1 MAGKC
6 YNSRVSGRSMFK
18 KLLYASVF
26 VLVLGAASFAAVTY
40 PVQSAISPKDM
51 FPGTDRA
58 VGYLFIPDTLDGSS
72 RLIIKKVFSDTT
84 PAETAAT
91 ISLPGK
97 PFGIAVS
104 PDGKKTYVAVSGAT
118 QSIKVYLL
126 NETTGTWSESTPAIT
141 FSGFLGL
148 RGLAVAP
155 DGKRLYAA
163 DALANKVHVI
173 DIGPMGSRTVIA
185 SIDVPVVSDVYGV
198 AVSPD
203 NALLAVT
210 RKTTSGSLFVYRIER
225 ELDGTISYPQLWSQ
239 SGLYYPNYPIF
250 SPDSKRLYVR
260 VHELSGSYNDVNIYE
275 NPNRLTAPTPLAFR
289 VPYDIATSEA
299 YTGNNRGGEAL
310 TLSSNGQYLYL
321 IHYRVYTS
329 PTRPVEARFY
339 RVSNLNRDGSARTNY
354 SDYPRVG
361 GADELNEGLMYA
373 TSPGTPT
380 PYDGLVATPDGA
392 RVWMTCSE
400 GGYSGYVRYT
410 GFTEYPSGVLT
421 NAVPGEPGIVHPAS
435 ASGDNLNN
443 YTTGAVQWTDGVD
456 DSPTINYHFE
466 VSYKRTS
473 SSTWTTPTDFA
484 WLPSTTHN
492 VTLPTSLSYN
502 QWYVVQ
508 VRMHDGT
515 YWSDPA
521 YSEPF
526 KKSFPTIASIEV
538 DANGDPTVSDWRTYD
553 YGDNIGHIYDTV
565 RIRGSGFGTV
575 SSPWTSGD
583 GDHSQIQFGV
593 ADKFGNYYYYVMPG
607 QEGADRRILSW
618 EDSEIIMMVP
628 RAFKDGTIVKA
639 NNVRVKV
646 KSNDLTSSYKQF
658 RVGPVI
664 TEMTPRN
671 GLAGDASVTITGA
684 GFSGSAL
691 MDEVYFFNNQLA
703 SITSRTSTANYDQLV
718 VSVPSTATTG
728 RVIVR
733 NNSIDSAAEYQGNP
747 HGTYNEPVVFT
758 VDGVAVQ
765 NVAVTSPNGG
775 ETLTAGST
783 ANITWTSS
791 GITNVRIRYSTNGGT
806 SWGTVIAST
815 PAAAGTYAWVVP
827 NSPTT
832 QGRIEISDAG
842 DNTPLDTSD
851 ANFTIQTGGTTQVLI
866 DDFEGGTVDPTTGYF
881 APFGTNPVT
890 RTRQSTT
897 VDSGS
902 YAMQALYSW
911 TGGDPEVNWGG
922 GWGGSLRTNQNIG
935 ITGLDRVKFRV
946 RGDTGL
952 NVTTYFIQVTTTD
965 DKAYRSVT
973 KTLPATTAWTTE
985 EAMYTQMWNE
995 MGATPNG
1002 APDPGE
1008 ELFSARTDKTI
1019 KSYSIVYNGHNTTP
1033 ITANHYIDN
1042 IVAASSGAQP
1052 SSISTAIARAGDT
1065 VGSGINLSWTVSD
1078 GYAGTYNI
1086 YRKTGA
1092 WDAADGVFNT
1102 TAASWGTPWRSS
1114 VMSPVT
1120 DDTQVG
1126 QGTQTYYKV
1135 VKSAETLSDAMLLT
1149 DVVGKFDLAVGPSDT
1164 QPEKFFISV
1173 PLVPI
1178 APLTDFLTDAFGAQI
1193 GEGDGILT
1201 FNMNKDVLTGSL
1213 YSGGAWSAFPGA
1225 TAITNVSW
1233 GRSYGYLTMTEKYL
1247 TVVGKVPESPNLL
1260 SLTGGWDGTHDY
1272 AAVAE
1277 WIANSYPVPVTITT
1291 SALGSSTSRGTS
1303 PLDGGTVYQ
1312 FNANADLMGGVD
1324 GMAVNTAA
1332 GWVSGT
1338 LTDPSTLR
1346 LVPGRGYMLNE
1357 PVNSAFTW
1365 AQPKPY

>member
-1 MAGKC
+1 
-6 YNSRVSGRSMFK
+6 MFK
-18 KLLYASVF
+18 KLLYAF
-26 VLVLGAASFAAVTY
+26 LILFAIGTASFAAVTY
-40 PVQSAISPKDM
+40 PVSLAISPKDM
-51 FPGTDRA
+51 FAAPDSA
-58 VGYLFIPDTLDGSS
+58 VGYIYIPDTLSGSS
-72 RLIIKKVFSDTT
+72 RLLIKKVYNDTT
-84 PAETAAT
+84 APVTVAT
-91 ISLPGK
+91 IPLTGQPLGV
-97 PFGIAVS
+97 AVS
-104 PDGKKTYVAVSGAT
+104 PDGEKVYVAVSGAT
-118 QSIKVYLL
+118 QSIKVYSK
-126 NETTGTWSESTPAIT
+126 EGVPDTTLPTIT
-141 FSGFLGL
+141 NGAFRDL

-163 DALANKVHVI
+163 DSLANKVHVI
-173 DIGPMGSRTVIA
+173 DTTGGTVLT

-225 ELDGTISYPQLWSQ
+225 ELDGTISYDQLWSV

-260 VHELSGSYNDVNIYE
+260 VHELSGSFNDVYVYE
-275 NPNRLTAPTPLAFR
+275 NPNRTTAPAALAIR

-299 YTGNNRGGEAL
+299 YTGNSRGGEAM
-310 TLSSNGQYLYL
+310 TLSANGQFLYM
-321 IHYRVYTS
+321 IHFRVWNT
-329 PTRPVEARFY
+329 PAKPVEARFY
-339 RVSNLNRDGSARTNY
+339 RVGNLNTDGTARTNY
-354 SDYPRVG
+354 NDYPRT
-361 GADELNEGLMYA
+361 DLNEGLMYSTPA
-373 TSPGTPT
+373 GTPS
-380 PYDGLVATPDGA
+380 PYDGMAASPDGS
-392 RVWMTCSE
+392 RVWYSCSE
-400 GGYSGYVRYT
+400 GGSYSSLRFT
-410 GFTEYPSGVLT
+410 GFTDYPSGVLT
-421 NAVPGEPGIVHPAS
+421 NAIPGAPGITHPNS
-435 ASGDNLNN
+435 ASGDDLNN
-443 YTTGAVQWTDGVD
+443 YVSGAVEWTNGVD
-456 DSPTINYHFE
+456 DSPSSGYHFE
-466 VSYKRTS
+466 VSYKATNAS
-473 SSTWTTPTDFA
+473 SWTVLEP
-484 WLPSTTHN
+484 WLSGGTHTA
-492 VTLPTSLSYN
+492 TLPTSLSN
-502 QWYVVQ
+502 NRWYVVQ

-521 YSEPF
+521 FSELF
-526 KKSFPTIASIEV
+526 KKSFPLVTSIEV
-538 DANGDPTVSDWRTYD
+538 DTDRSPTVNNWQGFDFST
-553 YGDNIGHIYDTV
+553 NIGYIYDT
-565 RIRGSGFGTV
+565 IKLKGSGFGTV
-575 SSPWTSGD
+575 DQPWLNGD
-583 GDHSQIQFGV
+583 GDHNQIQFGMP
-593 ADKFGNYYYYVMPG
+593 DKFGNYYYLVIPG
-607 QEGADRRILSW
+607 QEGTNRRILSW
-618 EDSEIIMMVP
+618 TDTEIIMIVP
-628 RAFKDGTIVKA
+628 RAFKDGTVFKA

-646 KSNDLTSSYKQF
+646 KSNDLLSTF
-658 RVGPVI
+658 RPFKVGAVI
-664 TEMTPRN
+664 TEMSPRS
-671 GLAGDASVTITGA
+671 GLAGDAMVTITGS
-684 GFSGSAL
+684 GFGGVTGT
-691 MDEVYFFNNQLA
+691 DDVIFFDNQLTT
-703 SITSRTSTANYDQLV
+703 ITSRTTGADYDQFV
-718 VSVPSTATTG
+718 VPVPATATTG

-733 NNSIDSAAEYQGNP
+733 ANSIDSSANYQGSP
-747 HGTYNEPVVFT
+747 HGSYNEPVIFT
-758 VDGVAVQ
+758 VSGVAVQ
-765 NVAVTSPNGG
+765 NVAVTAPNGG
-775 ETLTAGST
+775 EILTAAST

-791 GITNVRIRYSTNGGT
+791 GITNVRIRYSVNGGL
-806 SWGTVIAST
+806 SWGVVTAST

-842 DNTPLDTSD
+842 DNSPLDTSD
-851 ANFTIQTGGTTQVLI
+851 ANFTIQTGGATQVLI

-890 RTRQSTT
+890 RTRQSTV

-911 TGGDPEVNWGG
+911 TGGDPATNWGG
-922 GWGGSLRTNQNIG
+922 GWGGSLKTNQNIG
-935 ITGLDRVKFRV
+935 VTGLDRIKFRV

-965 DKAYRSVT
+965 EKAYRSIT
-973 KTLPATTAWTTE
+973 RTLPSTTSWTTE
-985 EAMYTQMWNE
+985 EALYTQMWNE

-1008 ELFSARTDKTI
+1008 ELFSARADKTI

-1033 ITANHYIDN
+1033 LTANHYIDN
-1042 IVAASSGAQP
+1042 IVAASSGVQP

-1065 VGSGINLSWTVSD
+1065 VGSGITLSWTASD
-1078 GYAGTYNI
+1078 GYAGNYNI

-1092 WDAADGVFNT
+1092 WDAADGVFTT
-1102 TAASWGTPWRSS
+1102 TAASWGTPWRSG

-1135 VKSAETLSDAMLLT
+1135 VKSADTLTDAMLLT
-1149 DVVGKFDLAVGPSDT
+1149 DVVGKVDLAVGPSDT

-1178 APLTDFLTDAFGAQI
+1178 APRTDSLVDIFGAQI
-1193 GEGDGILT
+1193 SEGDGVLT

-1213 YSGGAWSAFPGA
+1213 YSGGVWAAFPGSP
-1225 TAITNVSW
+1225 AITNVGW

-1247 TVVGKVPESPNLL
+1247 TVVGKVPESANLL
-1260 SLTGGWDGTHDY
+1260 SLTGGWDGVHDY

-1312 FNANADLMGGVD
+1312 FNASADLMGGVD

-1346 LVPGRGYMLNE
+1346 LIPGRGYMLNE